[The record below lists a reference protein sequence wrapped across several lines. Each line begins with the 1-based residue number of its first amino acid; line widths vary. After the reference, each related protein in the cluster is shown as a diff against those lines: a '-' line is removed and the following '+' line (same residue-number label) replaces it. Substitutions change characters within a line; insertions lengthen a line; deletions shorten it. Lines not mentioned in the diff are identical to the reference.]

1 MTGRDVQA
9 RVDALESKIDTLPTM
24 IAWGLAVLGLLM
36 AALRLFGGRGAA
48 RAGQRNRH
56 GSAVD

>member
-9 RVDALESKIDTLPTM
+9 RLDALESKPESRIDTLPTL

-36 AALRLFGGRGAA
+36 AALRLFGG
-48 RAGQRNRH
+48 
-56 GSAVD
+56 